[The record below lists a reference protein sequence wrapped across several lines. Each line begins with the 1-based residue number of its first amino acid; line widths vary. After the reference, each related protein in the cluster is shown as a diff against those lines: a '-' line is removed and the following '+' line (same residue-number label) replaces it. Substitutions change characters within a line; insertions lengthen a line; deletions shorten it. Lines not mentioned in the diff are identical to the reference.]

1 MPAWAAAALLLTAV
15 VIHTG
20 GELWHA
26 AAGFEISFALAPP
39 RATGQYLGVSGPGAG
54 LAEAFGPALL
64 IWLSLGWGRP
74 DRYVV
79 GVLSA
84 LTGLLA
90 PVAVRRVERHRGAPR
105 TAELASAA

>member
-1 MPAWAAAALLLTAV
+1 MHKKVDESLPAVCQELTAV

-39 RATGQYLGVSGPGAG
+39 RATGQYLGVFGPGAG

-64 IWLSLGWGRP
+64 IWLSLGWGAP
-74 DRYVV
+74 
-79 GVLSA
+79 
-84 LTGLLA
+84 TG
-90 PVAVRRVERHRGAPR
+90 
-105 TAELASAA
+105 TSWASCPP